1 MARRRTGE
9 LRRPFVAA
17 IVITDV
23 VSERQISAQTSSLS
37 VRSCFVLTTAP
48 LNLGAKVQITI
59 VYASSK
65 MRATGRVV
73 SVGEDGMG
81 IALMRIEE
89 DDQTVLD
96 GWLNELRTA

>member
-1 MARRRTGE
+1 MR
-9 LRRPFVAA
+9 
-17 IVITDV
+17 
-23 VSERQISAQTSSLS
+23 
-37 VRSCFVLTTAP
+37 TTAP